1 MGEGLLNKALS
12 FFFATKTRSIVE
24 DWEYKPVIGPS
35 VERRKDSTTVD
46 LGF

>member
-1 MGEGLLNKALS
+1 MPFL
-12 FFFATKTRSIVE
+12 FVFATFTTPIVE

-46 LGF
+46 LGFN